1 MNAFLS
7 FQISQTA
14 SRKSFVA
21 VCDEEDSDYNYNYFG
36 TPCEGYIR
44 LEDGQY
50 PSEGRVEIFFYGRWG
65 TVCNERFGQNEA
77 DTVCRQLGYT
87 NAASFG
93 SLNLYVCMYVCM

>member
-1 MNAFLS
+1 MNALS
-7 FQISQTA
+7 FPIAQTA

-44 LEDGQY
+44 LVDGQY

-77 DTVCRQLGYT
+77 DTVC
-87 NAASFG
+87 
-93 SLNLYVCMYVCM
+93 